1 MKRGLLIVISGPS
14 GVGKD
19 TLIRRLLELDPNL
32 VYSVSGTT
40 RRPRQD
46 EKPDEN
52 YTFLTREK
60 FEQLVA
66 EGAFLEHA
74 NYNGH
79 LYGTFRDRVERA
91 RNSGSD
97 VVLKIDVQGAE
108 QVRRLVGD
116 AVSIFVVAPS
126 EQELEHR
133 QEERGSESPQDL
145 ASRREIAKREMTY
158 AARYEHVVTN
168 DDVDRA
174 VREILQIIDAA
185 RQRVS

>member
-19 TLIRRLLELDPNL
+19 TLIRQLLELDPNL

-40 RRPRQD
+40 RRPRPG

-60 FEQLVA
+60 FEQLVV

-91 RNSGSD
+91 RNSGRD

-108 QVRRLVGD
+108 QVRRLVPD

-133 QEERGSESPQDL
+133 QEVRGSESPQDL

-158 AARYEHVVTN
+158 AAQYEHVVTN
-168 DDVDRA
+168 DDVERA
-174 VREILQIIDAA
+174 VREILRIIDAA
-185 RQRVS
+185 HQRVT